1 VLPAAIDRL
10 GSYVDQQTA
19 PAFPEKAG
27 VGGSIP
33 SLANTLFQRSTIDLM
48 ALHFHQHF
56 KRNLILVKGSVY
68 LCLFPSELV
77 LSSSS

>member
-1 VLPAAIDRL
+1 
-10 GSYVDQQTA
+10 
-19 PAFPEKAG
+19 
-27 VGGSIP
+27 
-33 SLANTLFQRSTIDLM
+33 M